1 MITSVFLLM
10 CVCYVV
16 SAFANS
22 LPFLP
27 SFPPHNHTGSLPHV
41 NCRCSADIV
50 TTFVL
55 GSNFIWL
62 LFARPLLTL
71 LALLQ
76 QQRNIL
82 EADSSTQQT
91 NNNDSSSQSL
101 PLDLCAHLL
110 LFLLAAVLPF
120 STQFGL
126 LACCNN
132 SRKEKDDEALE
143 FNIETS
149 CAPASV
155 SVSALKSQIL
165 GLSSAATVPHQ
176 HQLTGRPAY

>member
-1 MITSVFLLM
+1 M

-41 NCRCSADIV
+41 NCRCSSDIV

-76 QQRNIL
+76 QQQQRNIL
-82 EADSSTQQT
+82 DADSSAQAQP
-91 NNNDSSSQSL
+91 NHNSIDSSSQSL

-126 LACCNN
+126 LACCNQ
-132 SRKEKDDEALE
+132 RKEEEDEALE
-143 FNIETS
+143 FDIETS
-149 CAPASV
+149 AQASI
-155 SVSALKSQIL
+155 SAALKSQIL